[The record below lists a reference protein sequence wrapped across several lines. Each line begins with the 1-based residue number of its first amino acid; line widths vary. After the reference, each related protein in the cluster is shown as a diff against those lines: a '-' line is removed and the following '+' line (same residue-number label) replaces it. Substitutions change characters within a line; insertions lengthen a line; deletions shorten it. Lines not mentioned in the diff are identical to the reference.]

1 MANPTEK
8 QRSGWWRVMSALQKH
23 HGGFTL
29 RIVVDIIGEDQRKPI
44 RAYIATLVEEN
55 VLTAEPAARVGGLV
69 THTYRIVNAGEAPP
83 QRMADKGARQRV
95 LWNAIRSMKTFR
107 EAEIA
112 VAAATEELPI
122 GRDAAGEY
130 IRELVAAG
138 YLAKIGQD
146 ANRFATP
153 IYRLLPAMNTGPRAP
168 IVLLKARR
176 CFDLNLMQSVNL
188 NGSARR
194 AA

>member
-1 MANPTEK
+1 MAGATEK
-8 QRSGWWRVMSALQKH
+8 QRAGWWRVMSALQKH

-29 RIVVDIIGEDQRKPI
+29 RILVDIVGDEQRKAV
-44 RAYIATLVEEN
+44 RAYLSGLVDEN
-55 VLTAEPAARVGGLV
+55 VLTAEASAPVGGLV
-69 THTYRIVNAGEAPP
+69 THTYRIINPGEAPP
-83 QRMADKGARQRV
+83 LRTADKGARQRV
-95 LWNAIRSMKTFR
+95 LWNAIRSMKMFR

-112 VAAATEELPI
+112 VAASTEELPI

-138 YLAKIGQD
+138 YLAKAGQD

-153 IYRLLPAMNTGPRAP
+153 IYRLLPGMNTGPRAP
-168 IVLLKARR
+168 IVMTKARR
-176 CFDLNLMQSVNL
+176 CFDLNLMRAVNL
-188 NGSARR
+188 NASSRR